1 MKLVFVT
8 GTDTDVGKTHVAAA
22 LTRAWDANYWKP
34 IQTGTTSD
42 PGDTTAIQTFTRL
55 PNARFCRPQ
64 VELEYPLSPWRASL
78 KEGLVPVKVSDIEIP
93 DAFNISPRPLV
104 IEGAGGLMVP
114 INEKEIMTDL
124 IIKFK
129 SPVILVARSGLGT
142 LNHTLLS
149 IEHLRYK
156 GVRDIYVVFN
166 GPLNKDNQEAVETF
180 APDIKI
186 LACIPPCENGIEGL
200 VKYIPSIEFLRV

>member
-42 PGDTTAIQTFTRL
+42 PGDTTTVQTLTRL

-93 DAFNISPRPLV
+93 DEFNISPRPLV

-166 GPLNKDNQEAVETF
+166 GPLNKDNQEAVEAF
-180 APDIKI
+180 APDVKI

-200 VKYIPSIEFLRV
+200 VEYIPSIEFLRV

>member
-42 PGDTTAIQTFTRL
+42 PGDTTAVQTLTRL